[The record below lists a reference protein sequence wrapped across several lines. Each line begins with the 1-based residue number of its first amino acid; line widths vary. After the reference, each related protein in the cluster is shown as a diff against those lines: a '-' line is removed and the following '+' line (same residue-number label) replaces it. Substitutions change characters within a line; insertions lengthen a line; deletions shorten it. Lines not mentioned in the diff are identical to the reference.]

1 MDHLQLSVFL
11 EQEFLELLLLMYLF
25 LLEIQHL
32 KGCIISLDP
41 VSDANLPTVKSE
53 IIKDSEILNHNTV
66 ISQNSVY
73 NGNRRVSIA
82 GTNFF
87 EFELPQNPE
96 SNSYVSTSSSI
107 TYTTDC
113 THTTGPIS
121 AVEVTSAGKNYTTL
135 PSIESID
142 SIEGVR
148 GDLVSVSED
157 IGVIEKVKIND
168 VGYDFPTDSTL
179 KPSASLPQIINV
191 DSFAK
196 VDFIDIV
203 SGGRGYSAAP
213 ELLFFDGK
221 TGNQITDIS
230 TRYSLG
236 DSSVTILSNTRGI
249 NNSVPTVLPIKNTNG
264 VGISTVGFNTVTK
277 DVTVTMAI
285 GFSTSFPFE
294 VGDEVM
300 IENISTVGVGTTIK
314 GYNSKDYGYKL
325 FTLTEVTPNIGGIG
339 SVAYNLSNELG
350 EGEIP
355 GEFDVINSAGQII
368 AQKNF
373 PTFDVVVTTSDYFT
387 GEKVTTN
394 GKEGIV
400 QSWDRPTKT
409 LRVLSSDN
417 FVEGEVVRGLTSELS
432 GTALKVTSYESYF
445 ETDVSAQIFSGNQTD
460 SGFLNDNLQRVQDN
474 FYYQNFSYSLKST
487 IPFDDWNDVV
497 SSVNHTLGYKKF
509 GDLQIES
516 TNLDGLKVG
525 ISTEL
530 TDVSI
535 VSSLDGFVDT
545 NCVFDFDIATENNIN
560 LSDGSVLSDEIILNN
575 KILTDFTESFGNRVL
590 SIDDISPQFNSN
602 PRATAFSILD
612 TFNLDDVR
620 FRKYFTYLK
629 DKRFTQERQGLIVDL
644 IHDGTFGYLNQ
655 YARVESVYDQG
666 SFDFSISGSD
676 GQLLFFPTKST
687 INDYHLTAIS
697 YNLNDNY
704 LSTGSTSIGGVLI
717 DSESTIVNSGSSATI
732 VSIGN
737 TYHSLKVLVE
747 IAPDVS
753 NPSYG
758 NTATIN
764 GNEFEAQEL
773 NIVHDGSDVSILEY
787 GKLTTSPG
795 GLSATGFG
803 TYTAYLDGSN
813 IKVDFNP
820 SGIGTNAVVNAIV
833 VGLSS
838 VSSGISTLDL
848 KHARLQSTTTNIAS
862 SGSPTQNV
870 VTEYPSHLDVA
881 EDRYDAGY
889 FMIQV
894 HDTTNDRYEFLE
906 YFVVDDHI
914 EGATTGETFETEWAN
929 IQTHSGLGT
938 FGSRVIADSVGLAA
952 TTQVL
957 FTPVAG
963 IDATVHVYTNALRI
977 EDDSKDT
984 INFINGTIE
993 TGSGDYTGTERD
1005 IKRSFNLTHKNDEI
1019 FERIVTGS
1027 GINTSSNSITVPNHF
1042 YVTGEQIEYAIS
1054 QVLETVDRLVLV

>member
-1 MDHLQLSVFL
+1 M
-11 EQEFLELLLLMYLF
+11 
-25 LLEIQHL
+25 
-32 KGCIISLDP
+32 
-41 VSDANLPTVKSE
+41 
-53 IIKDSEILNHNTV
+53 
-66 ISQNSVY
+66 
-73 NGNRRVSIA
+73 
-82 GTNFF
+82 
-87 EFELPQNPE
+87 
-96 SNSYVSTSSSI
+96 
-107 TYTTDC
+107 
-113 THTTGPIS
+113 
-121 AVEVTSAGKNYTTL
+121 
-135 PSIESID
+135 
-142 SIEGVR
+142 
-148 GDLVSVSED
+148 
-157 IGVIEKVKIND
+157 
-168 VGYDFPTDSTL
+168 
-179 KPSASLPQIINV
+179 
-191 DSFAK
+191 
-196 VDFIDIV
+196 
-203 SGGRGYSAAP
+203 
-213 ELLFFDGK
+213 
-221 TGNQITDIS
+221 
-230 TRYSLG
+230 G

-314 GYNSKDYGYKL
+314 GYNSKDHGYKL

-676 GQLLFFPTKST
+676 ESIIVLPNQV
-687 INDYHLTAIS
+687 ND
-697 YNLNDNY
+697 
-704 LSTGSTSIGGVLI
+704 
-717 DSESTIVNSGSSATI
+717 
-732 VSIGN
+732 
-737 TYHSLKVLVE
+737 K
-747 IAPDVS
+747 
-753 NPSYG
+753 
-758 NTATIN
+758 
-764 GNEFEAQEL
+764 
-773 NIVHDGSDVSILEY
+773 
-787 GKLTTSPG
+787 
-795 GLSATGFG
+795 
-803 TYTAYLDGSN
+803 
-813 IKVDFNP
+813 
-820 SGIGTNAVVNAIV
+820 
-833 VGLSS
+833 
-838 VSSGISTLDL
+838 
-848 KHARLQSTTTNIAS
+848 
-862 SGSPTQNV
+862 
-870 VTEYPSHLDVA
+870 
-881 EDRYDAGY
+881 
-889 FMIQV
+889 
-894 HDTTNDRYEFLE
+894 
-906 YFVVDDHI
+906 
-914 EGATTGETFETEWAN
+914 
-929 IQTHSGLGT
+929 
-938 FGSRVIADSVGLAA
+938 
-952 TTQVL
+952 
-957 FTPVAG
+957 
-963 IDATVHVYTNALRI
+963 
-977 EDDSKDT
+977 
-984 INFINGTIE
+984 
-993 TGSGDYTGTERD
+993 
-1005 IKRSFNLTHKNDEI
+1005 
-1019 FERIVTGS
+1019 
-1027 GINTSSNSITVPNHF
+1027 
-1042 YVTGEQIEYAIS
+1042 
-1054 QVLETVDRLVLV
+1054 